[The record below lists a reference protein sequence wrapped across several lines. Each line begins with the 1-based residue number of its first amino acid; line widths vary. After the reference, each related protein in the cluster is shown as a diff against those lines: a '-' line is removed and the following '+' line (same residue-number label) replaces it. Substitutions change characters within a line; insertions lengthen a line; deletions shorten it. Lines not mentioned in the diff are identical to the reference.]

1 MTPLTFVPPDIR
13 PGLIK
18 VGPHDVRIRPHR
30 GVSTPKWIWDVLDK
44 DERTGQLVAVASYCS
59 WPDEAQCATAISTYR
74 AKRSMDRM
82 ITEATARAQHDLHRY
97 AGRVAT
103 DGSVRP
109 VRNGR
114 TAKPRASAPPEREV
128 AAVVSTPEVPPAR
141 AEKQRE
147 PRKAWTPDEDAI
159 IRAHYATE
167 TAAELLKRLPGRS
180 KSGLYVRVMDLGITK
195 GRGNRQPG
203 PRPKP
208 TQQEPRHGTN
218 PNGQHA

>member
-1 MTPLTFVPPDIR
+1 MTPYTHKPPEIR

-18 VGPHDVRIRPHR
+18 VGPYDVRVRPHR
-30 GVSTPKWIWDVLDK
+30 GVSTPPWLWDVLDL
-44 DERTGQLVAVASYCS
+44 DHRTGQLVTVASFCS
-59 WPDEAQCATAISTYR
+59 WPDEAQCATAISNYR

-82 ITEATARAQHDLHRY
+82 IAEATARAQYDLHRY

-109 VRNGR
+109 VQNGQR
-114 TAKPRASAPPEREV
+114 AKPRPKATPEPEV
-128 AAVVSTPEVPPAR
+128 ASVAEVVCTPEVPPAR

-147 PRKAWTPDEDAI
+147 PRKTWTPDEDAV

-180 KSGLYVRVMDLGITK
+180 KSGLYMRVMQLDVTK

-208 TQQEPRHGTN
+208 TKQEP
-218 PNGQHA
+218 